1 MPRNSS
7 SPTWP
12 GHAWKETSTPSI
24 DGRIRPKRRFLI
36 TCAIAEETC
45 TERGRPLDRMPVVIL
60 VLAVAE
66 TAWALLCAY
75 TGINILV
82 FYAVLVV
89 ASAVFYVPGLTESRG
104 AAPRER
110 LEG

>member
-1 MPRNSS
+1 M
-7 SPTWP
+7 
-12 GHAWKETSTPSI
+12 
-24 DGRIRPKRRFLI
+24 
-36 TCAIAEETC
+36 
-45 TERGRPLDRMPVVIL
+45 DRMLLVIL

-89 ASAVFYVPGLTESRG
+89 ASAVFWVPGLTEGRG
-104 AAPRER
+104 AESRKR
-110 LEG
+110 LEGTAETNG